1 VNTVEELIAI
11 QSQRKFCFELG
22 NLESEIEKL
31 KVAIQQ
37 KKRILIKKRQRFIVI
52 DKLQFHYRK
61 INRYFGNFRMPNV
74 RFDIQVQVSQ
84 SYFSNGKDEV
94 LLVFGK

>member
-37 KKRILIKKRQRFIVI
+37 KKRILIKKASEIHSNRQIAI
-52 DKLQFHYRK
+52 PL
-61 INRYFGNFRMPNV
+61 
-74 RFDIQVQVSQ
+74 SQ
-84 SYFSNGKDEV
+84 N
-94 LLVFGK
+94 